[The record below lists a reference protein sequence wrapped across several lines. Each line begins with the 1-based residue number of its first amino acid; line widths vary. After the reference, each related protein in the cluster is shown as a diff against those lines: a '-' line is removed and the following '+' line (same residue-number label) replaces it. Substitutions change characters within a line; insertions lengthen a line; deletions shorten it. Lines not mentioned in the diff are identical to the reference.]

1 LACAGAAVI
10 PVLLRVQRLFDLT
23 VDKIAFFDRRRRI
36 RRCSAYDGK
45 VSYPSVQRAL
55 SANYSEAERVWK
67 RGVAGPQACPA
78 EERAADPF
86 RAGIVPMEAFA
97 LQLSELRA
105 LPTIEP
111 KRRLG

>member
-1 LACAGAAVI
+1 MVDLA
-10 PVLLRVQRLFDLT
+10 
-23 VDKIAFFDRRRRI
+23 VDKLAFFDRRRRI

-45 VSYPSVQRAL
+45 LSFASVQRPLRA
-55 SANYSEAERVWK
+55 SYFEAEEIWN
-67 RGVAGPQACPA
+67 RGVAGPQARPSG
-78 EERAADPF
+78 EWAADPF
-86 RAGIVPMEAFA
+86 RAGIAPMEAFA

>member
-1 LACAGAAVI
+1 MVDLA
-10 PVLLRVQRLFDLT
+10 

-45 VSYPSVQRAL
+45 PSYPSGERAL
-55 SANYSEAERVWK
+55 RASYFEAEEVWK
-67 RGVAGPQACPA
+67 RGVAGPQACPPA
-78 EERAADPF
+78 EWAADPF
-86 RAGIVPMEAFA
+86 RAGIAPMEAFA

-111 KRRLG
+111 KRRLA